1 MQFGSQVRPELGRT
15 DYTAF
20 LQGANQGSAAIGRGI
35 AALGQGAAIGLQQY
49 YQKKEEK
56 QLLDQTRNRATQ
68 FITENPDFA
77 KMVGITDPK
86 DPKAIDA
93 MIKGVGGGDI
103 RRGAMMANQ
112 AISQFSEQK
121 RQMDEAQKEQAA
133 LRAGAGY
140 FKTTEDPAGALDA
153 YAQAGGRNPQ
163 ALINFTNAYAQVL
176 GASPRAKPE
185 MILSPE
191 QVQEYQARGMKVEGV
206 PMPDGRIMA
215 KGVSTISPS
224 QRPVLSPEEEALK
237 TQQNLRIEGAYKA
250 NEELIKAG
258 GDARKLE
265 RDADQAIRLLDN
277 VKTGKG
283 EQFFLDARKLAKTFG
298 FEIGDVKDAEQIRT
312 LFGNFVMD
320 RILQTKGAVSDKEMQ
335 LFSEY
340 SANYGNTPEGNKQIL
355 QFAKGAYKRSSEI
368 SRMIRDM
375 RKQGKDEFEINLA
388 VEDYQDKNPISL
400 KIPSVF
406 EKADSIIQG

>member
-20 LQGANQGSAAIGRGI
+20 LQGANQGSAAMGQGI
-35 AALGQGAAIGLQQY
+35 AGLMQGAALGLQQY

-56 QLLDQTRNRATQ
+56 QLFDQTRNRATK
-68 FITENPDFA
+68 FIAENPDFA
-77 KMVGITDPK
+77 KIVGVTDPG

-93 MIKGVGGGDI
+93 MINGIGGGDK
-103 RRGAMMANQ
+103 RRGAMMVNQ
-112 AISQFSEQK
+112 AISEFAEQQ
-121 RQMDEAQKEQAA
+121 RQMQEAAKEQNALAA
-133 LRAGAGY
+133 AADYVR
-140 FKTTEDPAGALDA
+140 KTEDFSGALDIFA
-153 YAQAGGRNPQ
+153 KNGGRNPQ
-163 ALINFTNAYAQVL
+163 PLVNFMGAFAQVL
-176 GASPRAKPE
+176 GATPRAKPE
-185 MILSPE
+185 IVLTPE

-265 RDADQAIRLLDN
+265 RDADQALKLLDN
-277 VKTGKG
+277 VKTGKA
-283 EQFFLDARKLAKTFG
+283 EQFLLDARKLAKTFG

-388 VEDYQDKNPISL
+388 VEDYQDKNPIPL